1 MNIDQ
6 QRQEDFG
13 GTKTWFKSQVSV
25 EAVPSLRSFFPHL
38 GNGDNNHSAVRLL

>member
-13 GTKTWFKSQVSV
+13 NSKTWFKSQVSV
-25 EAVPSLRSFFPHL
+25 EAVPFSDPSFL
-38 GNGDNNHSAVRLL
+38 ILEMGIIITQL